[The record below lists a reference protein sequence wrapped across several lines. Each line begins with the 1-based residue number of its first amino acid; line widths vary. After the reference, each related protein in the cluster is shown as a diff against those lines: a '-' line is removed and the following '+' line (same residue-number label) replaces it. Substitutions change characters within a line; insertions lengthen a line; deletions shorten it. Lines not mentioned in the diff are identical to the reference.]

1 MCHYCGAVITD
12 SDSKKLENGSSLKL
26 DDAGP
31 LCLCKVCKENQEQE
45 TMKSDNKSTS
55 EAPMLSSMPSLSS
68 CNSDCSTVANLDIR
82 YGQEGATGSSQE
94 DIDYRQERMTHNLSE
109 VVHSNDHLS
118 GRFDESVMSISQEAT
133 HDGSGVPVN
142 EEIEQSHSNW
152 MDTDLWDP
160 PEPEDPED
168 HMEGGMGYD
177 DDDDDEFG
185 DSTEWSTS
193 SSFSRS
199 VDEASVSY
207 RFREEKQRAMQ
218 QVMNGKYKAFIRHLL
233 KFVGVAATSG
243 EDSEN
248 WVDIVS
254 SLSWEAATFLKP
266 VVNGKAT
273 DPEAHV
279 KVKCIAT
286 GTRNQSQFVKGM
298 VFKKHAAH
306 KHMPTHCKNPKLILI
321 QGMLGEAPIS
331 RLSSF
336 NSMDQE
342 NDFTNHVIE
351 MIEGCT
357 ANVILVEK
365 TAARVI
371 QEAILKK
378 GMTLVLDMKL
388 HRLERIALCTG
399 SPILTSETLMSQ
411 KTRQCDAVYFQKIVE
426 EHASVLDGGRRPT
439 KTLMFIEGCPTR
451 LGCTILLK
459 GAHSDELK
467 RVKVVVQCA
476 VVMAFHL
483 ILETSFL
490 VDQRAMFATIPFGGV
505 PAIVSSD
512 PRSPLEPCS
521 PNVGQAENASDKS
534 EQPTDSMNIYI
545 SSGAHEEASNGSNLE
560 SVEKLIMSS
569 EPEPYN
575 PAIFSGFSSITD
587 SLKRVMGE
595 SFLLPSPYQSLSSY
609 FGHGS
614 DLSGLVPKSDSIPS
628 TPQAS
633 DQFDVEVRGS
643 SDEENLV
650 HEQSVSH
657 QSTLEALGFHETV
670 PNYSEDTMQKKTSL
684 DSQSILVLMSSRNAL
699 KGTMCEQS
707 HFSHIVFY
715 KNFDVPLGKFLQEN
729 LLNQNN
735 LCTVCGELPEAHFY
749 YYAHYRKQLSIQVKQ
764 LPVDKV
770 LPGETEG
777 KLWMWSRCS
786 KCKSKG
792 GPSKSTKRVLI
803 STAARGLS
811 FGKFLELCFSDDT
824 LPSKSSVCGHSLFG
838 DFLYFF
844 GLGNMVAMFRY
855 SEVAIYTISMPP
867 QKLEFN
873 SSMRQGH
880 LIRETENVYTKGM
893 LLFTEIA
900 HSLKKII
907 SECKSSNLNHPQGF
921 LNDFSLVEEMLNEER
936 SEFEVNI
943 QNSLGKKGSPDFA
956 FHRYLNLNRLLWD
969 LLLESCIW
977 DRRLQSLISLG
988 VTINSGTTEN
998 VEPEPVMLK
1007 MNSNID
1013 VGPEGSESI
1022 VENDDTKVQHD
1033 ISVDENVS
1041 PQREAVVEGSI
1052 GESGGDE
1059 LNLPLVTEVTEI
1071 PIMDDLSPKQLSR
1084 QGTLTNGFDYI
1095 HSDYENPQVGR
1106 VLSSGDLHL
1115 DRTIPIST
1123 GDSTLSKL
1131 FWTPFSEIR
1140 QMHIRDI
1147 QRSYFPELKSISS
1160 YTPKFLPA
1168 ASDFINE
1175 EGQKL
1180 HIRLAN
1186 DNFIVSDYEGE
1197 LSSIVACVLALLK
1210 DLPLQAD
1217 SHNEDSKGEGGGVS
1231 QPALS
1236 SRSQNKVPSNGSSD
1250 SESSISSEEYRFSSF
1265 DRLNLLDSLVPET
1278 FKRADHEG
1286 VIKSLAKGKYLVNCP
1301 YFNQFRDLRSR
1312 CCPSELHYIASLS
1325 RCINWNA
1332 KGGKS
1337 KSFFAKTLDDRFI
1350 IKEIKRTEYD
1360 SFMKF
1365 APEYFKYINESFDMG
1380 NQTCLAKVL
1389 GIYQVTVRELKS
1401 GKEMRH
1407 DLMVMENLS
1416 FGRNIIRQYDLKG
1429 ALHARYNPATSN
1441 FGEVLLDQNFVNDM
1455 NSSPL
1460 YVSNRAKRRLQRAI
1474 WNDTAFLN
1482 SINVMDY
1489 SLLVGV
1495 DAEKKELVCGIIDY
1509 LRQYTWDKQLETW
1522 VKSSLIPK
1530 NVLPTVVSPKEYKR
1544 RFRKF
1549 MSAHFLSVPDHWC
1562 MQQNLPGPWD
1572 LCGNTDC
1579 ASSQKTN
1586 GEENDLSS

>member
-12 SDSKKLENGSSLKL
+12 SNGKNLENGSSLKL
-26 DDAGP
+26 DDADP
-31 LCLCKVCKENQEQE
+31 MCLCRVCKENQEQE
-45 TMKSDNKSTS
+45 MMKSDNRNSS
-55 EAPMLSSMPSLSS
+55 EAPTLSPMPSLSS
-68 CNSDCSTVANLDIR
+68 CNSDCSTVANLDVR
-82 YGQEGATGSSQE
+82 DGQESATGSSQE
-94 DIDYRQERMTHNLSE
+94 DIDCRQERMSLNSSE
-109 VVHSNDHLS
+109 VADSNDQLS
-118 GRFDESVMSISQEAT
+118 GRDDGSVMSNNQETTQNA
-133 HDGSGVPVN
+133 SGVPVN
-142 EEIEQSHSNW
+142 ADVEQSNSNW
-152 MDTDLWDP
+152 MDPDLWDP

-168 HMEGGMGYD
+168 HMEGGMGYN

-185 DSTEWSTS
+185 DSSEWSTS

-207 RFREEKQRAMQ
+207 RFKEEKQRAMQ

-233 KFVGVAATSG
+233 KVVHVPASSG

-266 VVNGKAT
+266 VVNGKAM
-273 DPEAHV
+273 DPNAHV

-286 GTRNQSQFVKGM
+286 GTRKQSQFVKGM

-306 KHMPTHCKNPKLILI
+306 KHMPTHCKNPKLVLI

-388 HRLERIALCTG
+388 HRLQRIALCTG

-426 EHASVLDGGRRPT
+426 EHAGVLEGGKMST

-467 RVKVVVQCA
+467 RVKLVVQCA
-476 VVMAFHL
+476 VVMAFQL
-483 ILETSFL
+483 ILETSFI
-490 VDQRAMFATIPFGGV
+490 VDQQAMFATIPFGGV
-505 PAIVSSD
+505 PSIASSD
-512 PRSPLEPCS
+512 PQSPLEPRS
-521 PNVGQAENASDKS
+521 PKVGQAESASDQI
-534 EQPTDSMNIYI
+534 EQPTNIHI
-545 SSGAHEEASNGSNLE
+545 SSGSHEEASNESNVE
-560 SVEKLIMSS
+560 TVEKLIVSS

-575 PAIFSGFSSITD
+575 PAIFSGFSSISD
-587 SLKRVMGE
+587 SLKRAMGE
-595 SFLLPSPYQSLSSY
+595 IY
-609 FGHGS
+609 
-614 DLSGLVPKSDSIPS
+614 
-628 TPQAS
+628 
-633 DQFDVEVRGS
+633 QFDEEVRGS
-643 SDEENLV
+643 SDGENSV

-657 QSTLEALGFHETV
+657 QSTLEGLGFHETA
-670 PNYSEDTMQKKTSL
+670 PNDTGDTMQKKPPL

-764 LPVDKV
+764 LPGDKV

-786 KCKSKG
+786 KCKSLG

-855 SEVAIYTISMPP
+855 SEVAIYTVSMPP

-880 LIRETENVYTKGM
+880 LIKEIENVYTKGM
-893 LLFTEIA
+893 LLFSEIA

-907 SECKSSNLNHPQGF
+907 SERNSSNVNHPQGF
-921 LNDFSLVEEMLNEER
+921 LNDFSFVEEMLNEER
-936 SEFEVNI
+936 SEFEVKI
-943 QNSLGKKGSPDFA
+943 QNSLTKKGNLDLA
-956 FHRYLNLNRLLWD
+956 FHKFLNLNRLLWD

-977 DRRLQSLISLG
+977 DRRLQSLASLG
-988 VTINSGTTEN
+988 VTTNSGTSEN

-1007 MNSNID
+1007 MNSNIN
-1013 VGPEGSESI
+1013 VGPEESESI
-1022 VENDDTKVQHD
+1022 AENDDTKIQQD
-1033 ISVDENVS
+1033 ISVDENVL
-1041 PQREAVVEGSI
+1041 PLKEIAVEGSD

-1059 LNLPLVTEVTEI
+1059 LNLPSAIEVTEI
-1071 PIMDDLSPKQLSR
+1071 QIIDDLSPKKLSR
-1084 QGTLTNGFDYI
+1084 QGTLSNGFDCH
-1095 HSDYENPQVGR
+1095 HSDYEDSQVGR
-1106 VLSSGDLHL
+1106 VLSSGDLHV
-1115 DRTIPIST
+1115 DRTIPISI

-1131 FWTPFSEIR
+1131 FCTPFSEIR
-1140 QMHIRDI
+1140 QMHLRDI

-1160 YTPKFLPA
+1160 YTPKLLTA
-1168 ASDFINE
+1168 ASDFIHE

-1180 HIRLAN
+1180 HIHLAD
-1186 DNFIVSDYEGE
+1186 DNFVVSDYEGE

-1210 DLPLQAD
+1210 DQPFQTD
-1217 SHNEDSKGEGGGVS
+1217 SHNEDSKGEGGGAL

-1236 SRSQNKVPSNGSSD
+1236 SRSLNKVPSNGSSD

-1265 DRLNLLDSLVPET
+1265 DRLNLLDSLVSET
-1278 FKRADHEG
+1278 FKRSDHEG

-1301 YFNQFRDLRSR
+1301 YINQFRDLRSR
-1312 CCPSELHYIASLS
+1312 CCPSELHFIASLS

-1389 GIYQVTVRELKS
+1389 GIYQVTVREQKS

-1429 ALHARYNPATSN
+1429 ALHARFNPATNN

-1474 WNDTAFLN
+1474 WNDTTFLN

-1572 LCGNTDC
+1572 LCGTADC
-1579 ASSQKTN
+1579 ASSNKTN
-1586 GEENDLSS
+1586 ANENVLSS

>member
-1 MCHYCGAVITD
+1 M
-12 SDSKKLENGSSLKL
+12 SR
-26 DDAGP
+26 
-31 LCLCKVCKENQEQE
+31 
-45 TMKSDNKSTS
+45 
-55 EAPMLSSMPSLSS
+55 
-68 CNSDCSTVANLDIR
+68 NS
-82 YGQEGATGSSQE
+82 
-94 DIDYRQERMTHNLSE
+94 SE
-109 VVHSNDHLS
+109 VAHSNDQLS
-118 GRFDESVMSISQEAT
+118 GRDDGSVMSNSQETTQNA
-133 HDGSGVPVN
+133 SGVPVN
-142 EEIEQSHSNW
+142 ADLEQSNSNW
-152 MDTDLWDP
+152 MDPDLWDP

-168 HMEGGMGYD
+168 HMEGGMGYN
-177 DDDDDEFG
+177 DDDDEEFG
-185 DSTEWSTS
+185 DNSEWSTA

-199 VDEASVSY
+199 VDETSVSY
-207 RFREEKQRAMQ
+207 RFKEEKQRALQ
-218 QVMNGKYKAFIRHLL
+218 QVMNGKHKAFIRDLL
-233 KFVGVAATSG
+233 KLG

-266 VVNGKAT
+266 VVNGKAM
-273 DPEAHV
+273 DPDANV

-388 HRLERIALCTG
+388 HRLQRIALCTG

-426 EHASVLDGGRRPT
+426 EHAGVLEGGKMPT

-467 RVKVVVQCA
+467 RVKIVVQCA

-483 ILETSFL
+483 ILETSFI

-505 PAIVSSD
+505 PATASSD
-512 PRSPLEPCS
+512 RQSPLEPRS
-521 PNVGQAENASDKS
+521 PNVGKAESASDKS
-534 EQPTDSMNIYI
+534 EQPTNICI
-545 SSGAHEEASNGSNLE
+545 SRGSHEETSTGSNMELA
-560 SVEKLIMSS
+560 EKLIMSS

-575 PAIFSGFSSITD
+575 PAIFSGFSSISD

-595 SFLLPSPYQSLSSY
+595 SFLSSSPYQSLSSY

-614 DLSGLVPKSDSIPS
+614 DLSGLVAKSGSIPS
-628 TPQAS
+628 TPQAVY
-633 DQFDVEVRGS
+633 QFDVEVKGS
-643 SDEENLV
+643 SDEENSV
-650 HEQSVSH
+650 HESSVSH
-657 QSTLEALGFHETV
+657 QSTLEGLGFHETAL
-670 PNYSEDTMQKKTSL
+670 NYSVDTMQKKMSL

-699 KGTMCEQS
+699 KGAICEQS

-715 KNFDVPLGKFLQEN
+715 KHFDVPLGKFLQEN

-735 LCTVCGELPEAHFY
+735 LCTVCGELPEAHIYFF
-749 YYAHYRKQLSIQVKQ
+749 AHYRKQLSIQVKQ
-764 LPVDKV
+764 LPGDKV

-786 KCKSKG
+786 KCKSTG
-792 GPSKSTKRVLI
+792 GPSKSTKRVPI

-824 LPSKSSVCGHSLFG
+824 LLSKSPVCGHSLFG

-844 GLGNMVAMFRY
+844 GLGNMVAMSRY
-855 SEVAIYTISMPP
+855 SEVAIYTVSMPP

-880 LIRETENVYTKGM
+880 FIRETENVYTKGV

-907 SECKSSNLNHPQGF
+907 SERKSSNVNHPQGF
-921 LNDFSLVEEMLNEER
+921 PNDFSFVEEMLNEER
-936 SEFEVNI
+936 SEFEINI
-943 QNSLGKKGSPDFA
+943 QNSLTKKGNPDF
-956 FHRYLNLNRLLWD
+956 LNLNRLLWD

-977 DRRLQSLISLG
+977 DRRLQSLASLG
-988 VTINSGTTEN
+988 VTTNSGSSEI
-998 VEPEPVMLK
+998 VEPEPLLLK

-1013 VGPEGSESI
+1013 VGPEELESI
-1022 VENDDTKVQHD
+1022 AENDETKVQQD
-1033 ISVDENVS
+1033 ISLDENVL
-1041 PQREAVVEGSI
+1041 PLKEITVEGSD

-1059 LNLPLVTEVTEI
+1059 LNLPSAIEVTEI
-1071 PIMDDLSPKQLSR
+1071 PIIDDPSPKKLSR
-1084 QGTLTNGFDYI
+1084 QGTLSNGFDYH
-1095 HSDYENPQVGR
+1095 HSDYEDSQVGR
-1106 VLSSGDLHL
+1106 VLSSGDLHI
-1115 DRTIPIST
+1115 DRTIPISI

-1131 FWTPFSEIR
+1131 FCTPFSEIR
-1140 QMHIRDI
+1140 QMHLRDI

-1160 YTPKFLPA
+1160 YTPKLLPA
-1168 ASDFINE
+1168 ASDFIHE

-1180 HIRLAN
+1180 HIHLAN
-1186 DNFIVSDYEGE
+1186 DNFVVSDYEGE

-1210 DLPLQAD
+1210 DQPFQTD
-1217 SHNEDSKGEGGGVS
+1217 SHNEDSKGEGGGAL

-1236 SRSQNKVPSNGSSD
+1236 SRSLNKVPSNGSSD
-1250 SESSISSEEYRFSSF
+1250 SDSSISSEEYRFSSF
-1265 DRLNLLDSLVPET
+1265 DRLNLLDSLVSET
-1278 FKRADHEG
+1278 FKRSDYEG

-1301 YFNQFRDLRSR
+1301 YINQFRDLRSR
-1312 CCPSELHYIASLS
+1312 CCPSELHFIASLS

-1380 NQTCLAKVL
+1380 NQTCLAKVV
-1389 GIYQVTVRELKS
+1389 GIYQVTVREPKS

-1429 ALHARYNPATSN
+1429 ALHARFNPATNN

-1460 YVSNRAKRRLQRAI
+1460 YVSNRAMRRLQRAI

-1530 NVLPTVVSPKEYKR
+1530 NVLPTVISPKEYKR

-1572 LCGNTDC
+1572 LFDTADP
-1579 ASSQKTN
+1579 ASSHRTN
-1586 GEENDLSS
+1586 ADENDASS